1 MPAHQN
7 EVEIKFSVDNHGRLS
22 RKLRAAGFRLVT
34 PRTHEM
40 NTLYDL
46 PGELLRQ
53 RGELLRIRK
62 YGKDWKL
69 THKSKGK
76 VGRHKSR
83 REIETSVEDG
93 SKLTA
98 IFAALGLQPQCSYEK
113 FRAEWSNGPGQV
125 DEDEATIG
133 RCAKR

>member
-7 EVEIKFSVDNHGRLS
+7 EVEIKFSIDDPKQLN
-22 RKLRAAGFRLVT
+22 RKLKAARFRLVT

-40 NTLYDL
+40 NTLYDF

-62 YGKDWKL
+62 YGKQWKL

-76 VGRHKSR
+76 VGKHKSR
-83 REIETSVEDG
+83 QEIETSFEDG
-93 SKLTA
+93 TKLTA
-98 IFAALGLQPQCSYEK
+98 IFAALGLEPRFSYEK
-113 FRAEWSNGPGQV
+113 FRAEWSDGKGHVVV
-125 DEDEATIG
+125 DE
-133 RCAKR
+133 

>member
-7 EVEIKFSVDNHGRLS
+7 EVEIKFSVDNPGRLS

-83 REIETSVEDG
+83 PEIKPTVND
-93 SKLTA
+93 A
-98 IFAALGLQPQCSYEK
+98 PNFAPL
-113 FRAEWSNGPGQV
+113 F
-125 DEDEATIG
+125 
-133 RCAKR
+133 